1 MSIEKIVEA
10 LREFYNSNSKTL
22 MDRIS
27 IESNPFY
34 VLVGCIISQRT
45 KDETTEYVTKNLFKI
60 VKNANDLLNTPLDD
74 LEKVL
79 YPSGFYKVKAKRL
92 KELAKILINEFN
104 GEVPDNLDKLLKL
117 PGVGRKTANIVIT
130 KAFKKY
136 GIAVDTHVHRISNRL
151 GLVKTKKPEETEI
164 ELRKIIPKKY
174 WIELNDY
181 LVLFGK
187 TICKPIKPSCSK
199 CPIEKYCKK
208 VNVNKFN

>member
-1 MSIEKIVEA
+1 VSIEKIVEA

-92 KELAKILINEFN
+92 KELAKILISHLTKESFSIEEFRDRYTEALKELIKAKLEGREFKIEEGKPKEEEKSLLEALKASIEVSRKKK
-104 GEVPDNLDKLLKL
+104 GEEQK
-117 PGVGRKTANIVIT
+117 
-130 KAFKKY
+130 
-136 GIAVDTHVHRISNRL
+136 
-151 GLVKTKKPEETEI
+151 
-164 ELRKIIPKKY
+164 
-174 WIELNDY
+174 
-181 LVLFGK
+181 
-187 TICKPIKPSCSK
+187 
-199 CPIEKYCKK
+199 
-208 VNVNKFN
+208 